1 MKKLA
6 LIVGFIGLSYLSHA
20 QPNQQRQG
28 PPSVEERVKRATKE
42 LDLTDAQVEQWTAI
56 HKKYEVSMKD
66 RSKAEATQKAM
77 SKELEATLT
86 EEQLKKFEKMK
97 KQGPP
102 KRN

>member
-20 QPNQQRQG
+20 QQRQG

-42 LDLTDAQVEQWTAI
+42 LDLTDAQEEQWMTI
-56 HKKYEVSMKD
+56 HKKYEASMKD

>member
-1 MKKLA
+1 
-6 LIVGFIGLSYLSHA
+6 
-20 QPNQQRQG
+20 
-28 PPSVEERVKRATKE
+28 
-42 LDLTDAQVEQWTAI
+42 
-56 HKKYEVSMKD
+56 MKD